1 MNIKPTFI
9 LTLAVALLL
18 VLAGCGGGSQAPDT
32 QIPEAKVVA
41 KAIVEPTL
49 TNEPLKPEP
58 TKPPTQAPSTS
69 MPTQLLMAAP
79 EPTLTAA

>member
-58 TKPPTQAPSTS
+58 TKRPTSTVDR
-69 MPTQLLMAAP
+69 QR
-79 EPTLTAA
+79 